1 MVFHSSAMRLNFK
14 EGVGY
19 LTFPALE
26 SYPFVRHAFSTRL
39 GGVSKDEFFSMNLS
53 FHRGDPDENVLEN
66 YRRICGAA
74 GFPYEGLT
82 ASAQDHH
89 TFIRRVGRQDR
100 GVGIFRPRDLESVD
114 GLVTDEPDVVL
125 VTYYADCVPLY
136 FLDPEKRVIGLAHGG
151 WRGTAGRIGRK
162 MVEKM
167 KAEYG
172 CRPERIIGAIG
183 PSIGACCYEV
193 DEPVAREFLA
203 LSDLETERFV
213 MDKKNGKYSLDLWEA
228 NRQIMVRAGMRPE
241 NITVT
246 DLCTRCNH
254 DWLIS
259 HRATGGKRGG
269 MAAMMC
275 LVEQCSQAEEK
286 HDRADAGVPHL
297 SPKLRRQKG
306 KRERTR
312 LLPHGCISQGSQSG
326 PPFLGGAMHQ
336 RNERIWYCVFQW
348 MFPSVRLLPK

>member
-1 MVFHSSAMRLNFK
+1 MVFHSDTMRLNFK

-19 LTFPALE
+19 LTFPSLE

-39 GGVSKDEFFSMNLS
+39 GGVSRDEFFSMNLS
-53 FHRGDPDENVLEN
+53 FHRGDPAENVLEN
-66 YRRICGAA
+66 YRRICRAA

-89 TFIRRVGRQDR
+89 TYIRRVGEKEK
-100 GVGIFRPRDLESVD
+100 GIGIFRPRDMESVD
-114 GLVTDEPDVVL
+114 GLVTNEPGVVL

-151 WRGTAGRIGRK
+151 WRGTVGRIGQK
-162 MVEKM
+162 MMEKM
-167 KAEYG
+167 KSEYG
-172 CRPERIIGAIG
+172 CRPEQIIGAIG

-193 DEPVAREFLA
+193 DEPVAKEFLA
-203 LSDLETERFV
+203 LSDLKPEKFV
-213 MDKKNGKYSLDLWEA
+213 AGRGNGKYIVDLWET
-228 NRQIMVRAGMRPE
+228 NRQIMMAAGMRPE

-275 LVEQCSQAEEK
+275 LVEEADQAGEAE
-286 HDRADAGVPHL
+286 
-297 SPKLRRQKG
+297 
-306 KRERTR
+306 
-312 LLPHGCISQGSQSG
+312 
-326 PPFLGGAMHQ
+326 
-336 RNERIWYCVFQW
+336 
-348 MFPSVRLLPK
+348 

>member
-167 KAEYG
+167 KDA
-172 CRPERIIGAIG
+172 
-183 PSIGACCYEV
+183 
-193 DEPVAREFLA
+193 
-203 LSDLETERFV
+203 
-213 MDKKNGKYSLDLWEA
+213 
-228 NRQIMVRAGMRPE
+228 VR
-241 NITVT
+241 
-246 DLCTRCNH
+246 
-254 DWLIS
+254 S
-259 HRATGGKRGG
+259 
-269 MAAMMC
+269 
-275 LVEQCSQAEEK
+275 
-286 HDRADAGVPHL
+286 
-297 SPKLRRQKG
+297 
-306 KRERTR
+306 
-312 LLPHGCISQGSQSG
+312 GS
-326 PPFLGGAMHQ
+326 
-336 RNERIWYCVFQW
+336 
-348 MFPSVRLLPK
+348 